1 MRPSVLITNP
11 LSKTAIDYLRRFARV
26 SLDYHLDER
35 GLLRKAKHY
44 DAIVVRSSTRVR
56 SCVLSDG
63 RRGRLRVVGTATAGW
78 NHINVET
85 ARKVNVQVIYS
96 PWGNTLANAE
106 FIIGSM
112 VALSRSLIRSDRL
125 LRMGVWN
132 QEVGIGPELYG
143 KIFGTI
149 GFGKIG
155 SLAAQKALAL
165 GMKVVAYDPWR
176 TEYEFVA
183 KGVRPVR
190 LETLLRVS
198 DFVSLSLPLNN
209 ETVDLLGARELRLMK
224 PTAYLIQSSRGGV
237 VDEEALIVALARK
250 KIAGAAVDVFLDEPL
265 INPRFRRLENVI
277 LTPHIGCSS
286 VESRIRSGLTVARGV
301 LNALRRKP
309 VSNIVPTN

>member
-1 MRPSVLITNP
+1 M
-11 LSKTAIDYLRRFARV
+11 
-26 SLDYHLDER
+26 
-35 GLLRKAKHY
+35 
-44 DAIVVRSSTRVR
+44 
-56 SCVLSDG
+56 SDG